1 MGIVFFFWRE
11 VLPLKFEIMRDG
23 RPNLAGGK
31 SRKLGVP
38 VRPTVRPG
46 CLAWLPSHHISQG
59 QSVPSRTLN

>member
-38 VRPTVRPG
+38 VRPTVR
-46 CLAWLPSHHISQG
+46 ISKSD
-59 QSVPSRTLN
+59 SVAFVYLKSVI